1 MSGYMCVQA
10 ATAFNAA
17 KISLLDF
24 VLKLKAVA
32 GVDLLVQCVGVGFQ
46 KLDLS
51 VVQVEPC
58 SSRVELPAG
67 KALSTLSSEGI
78 VNILVGDIRISKMRA
93 RDLFWEAVWPRLL
106 AHNWR
111 SEEIGSHS
119 LLGPKNTLIFF
130 HSCALDVSEADLEKG
145 VHYFDSVSEV
155 LDLVASNPSLLEYP
169 GSDAIDSIQTQGNE
183 DTNSQQECCTDT
195 SVADGDNEIKKQV
208 LEPLCSEPPLNGSN
222 YGPCETSVDLNCQ
235 REEQGQEALPLPDC
249 RSSHLCE
256 AYSTKERERDHQN
269 GHNVVNTREYLGRH
283 EGCCVDF
290 LGGSSAVV
298 AQSVEENVEPP
309 GFPELGGIWNLQL
322 QYPSFD
328 PYVAPNKGKEEADEM
343 EIEEHVYFPSKS
355 KDTQFVDVCKVLEP
369 TQAWQP
375 DETLSS
381 CFGIV
386 TRILDTKWREQA
398 DNNHG
403 LVDTNSI
410 LDKLETYGDGC
421 GKLLLSLRTAIE
433 EPPQYTCI
441 ENDIQRDTSTTLV
454 CAPLIHFYSWT

>member
-1 MSGYMCVQA
+1 VQA

-17 KISLLDF
+17 EISLLDF
-24 VLKLKAVA
+24 VLVLKAVA

-111 SEEIGSHS
+111 SEETGSHS

-130 HSCALDVSEADLEKG
+130 HSCALNVSEADLEKG

-169 GSDAIDSIQTQGNE
+169 GSDAIDSFQSQGNE
-183 DTNSQQECCTDT
+183 GGNKHQQECYTDT
-195 SVADGDNEIKKQV
+195 SVAEGDDETKEHV
-208 LEPLCSEPPLNGSN
+208 LEPLCPEPPCNGSS
-222 YGPCETSVDLNCQ
+222 YGLCETSVNLNCQ
-235 REEQGQEALPLPDC
+235 RDEQRWEALPLPDC
-249 RSSHLCE
+249 RTSHPNETCS
-256 AYSTKERERDHQN
+256 AKEHKRDHQN
-269 GHNVVNTREYLGRH
+269 GHDVVETREFLGRPQN
-283 EGCCVDF
+283 CCVDF

-298 AQSVEENVEPP
+298 AWSVEENVEPP
-309 GFPELGGIWNLQL
+309 GSPELGGICNLQL

-328 PYVAPNKGKEEADEM
+328 ASVAPSNGKEEADEM
-343 EIEEHVYFPSKS
+343 EIGQVSHPDQSI
-355 KDTQFVDVCKVLEP
+355 DTQFVDICKALEP
-369 TQAWQP
+369 TQARQS
-375 DETLSS
+375 DEKLSS
-381 CFGIV
+381 YFGIV
-386 TRILDTKWREQA
+386 TRILDTRWREQA
-398 DNNHG
+398 DNNQV

-410 LDKLETYGDGC
+410 LDKLDTSGDGC
-421 GKLLLSLRTAIE
+421 GKLLLSLSTTIE

-454 CAPLIHFYSWT
+454 CVPLIHFYLYVLRG